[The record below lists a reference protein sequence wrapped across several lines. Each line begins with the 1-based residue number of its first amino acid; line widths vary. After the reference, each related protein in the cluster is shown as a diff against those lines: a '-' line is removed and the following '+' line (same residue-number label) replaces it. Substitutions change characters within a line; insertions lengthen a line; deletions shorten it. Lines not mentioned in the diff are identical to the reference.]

1 MDSQVKSTL
10 LVTFLMISSGC
21 TGLLDTDTE
30 SQIPIID
37 CSSEPSGPDCFE
49 KIITEEDCNTDE
61 VFMGESCRPML
72 RPEKLNYGE
81 NSIQLSLGEEMQ
93 PLTPNFIGDGPK
105 LWQVSPPLPQGLNLD
120 ERSGM
125 IYGSPNKTLI
135 PTIFLSL
142 IHI

>member
-1 MDSQVKSTL
+1 MNSQVKSTL

-72 RPEKLNYGE
+72 RPEL
-81 NSIQLSLGEEMQ
+81 NSIIIRRRDATTYS
-93 PLTPNFIGDGPK
+93 K
-105 LWQVSPPLPQGLNLD
+105 LYW
-120 ERSGM
+120 
-125 IYGSPNKTLI
+125 
-135 PTIFLSL
+135 
-142 IHI
+142 